1 VKLRALDW
9 KLLRDLLGMRG
20 QVVAIVFVMVA
31 GVASYVSMASVYD
44 TLQGSL
50 ELYYQE
56 YRFADGFASVRRAPE
71 QVAERLREVPGI
83 AAVETR
89 VTAFVR
95 LQVLGVDDPITG
107 QMVSV
112 PEGRQPGLNQLYLR
126 KGRMVRPGM
135 EGEVILNEPF
145 AEAQGLDPGDELEAT
160 VSGRR
165 RSLTVVGIGL
175 SPPNL
180 MEINP
185 GTLFPDP
192 ERFGVLWMGR
202 RALAAALDLEGAFNE
217 VAFTL
222 APGAGIDDVVSR
234 VDRILGPYGGVGA
247 YGRRDHPSHFLITEE
262 FRQLQTMSAFLPAV
276 FLAVAAFLLNIV
288 VSRLISLQRE
298 QIAILKAFG
307 YRNLDVGLHY
317 VKMVLVIAF
326 LGAVG
331 GTALGV
337 WAGKALGELY
347 LQFYRFPYLD
357 YTLRPA
363 VLLVA
368 VGLTSGAALAGVLL
382 AVRKAVRLPPAEA
395 MRPAQPAL
403 YRASLVERLG
413 LRKLLDPPTRMILR
427 NLERQP
433 VKAGLAVV
441 GTASACALLVSGL
454 FFNDVIDHIVRVQFG
469 VAQRED
475 LMISFVQPTSMS
487 ALHELRGLPGVQY
500 AEPIRSVPV
509 RLRNGHRTYNT
520 GIEGIPRD
528 AYLRR
533 VIDTELNPVP
543 IPREGLLLTDRLA
556 EILRLRP
563 GDEVT
568 VEIMEGRRRTRQ
580 VPLAG
585 LAEQYI
591 GVAAY
596 MEMEALNRLAGE
608 GQAMSGALL
617 LVDERY
623 EEELN
628 RALRDRP
635 RVAGIVSQERAIRSY
650 LDTAAQS
657 MLVFTFVLSLFA
669 GVIAFGV
676 IYNSMRISLSE
687 RDRELASMRVLGF
700 RRREVAYIL
709 LGEMALLA
717 LLSIP
722 VGFLLGAGLSVLTVA
737 AFASD
742 MFHFPVILSRRTFG
756 LAALIVLVAAALSTI
771 LVRRRLD
778 RLDLIGVLKTRE

>member
-50 ELYYQE
+50 ELYYRE

-71 QVAERLREVPGI
+71 QVAERLREVPGM
-83 AAVETR
+83 AGVETR
-89 VTAFVR
+89 VAAFVR
-95 LQVLGVDDPITG
+95 LQVPGFDDPITG
-107 QMVSV
+107 QINSV

-145 AEAQGLDPGDELEAT
+145 AEAQGLDLGDELEAT
-160 VSGRR
+160 ISGRR
-165 RSLTVVGIGL
+165 RSLMVVGIGL

-222 APGAGIDDVVSR
+222 APGASIHDVVSR
-234 VDRILGPYGGVGA
+234 VDRILGPYGGAGA

-288 VSRLISLQRE
+288 VSRLIALQRE
-298 QIAILKAFG
+298 QIAVLKAFG
-307 YRNLDVGLHY
+307 YRDLAVGLHY
-317 VKMVLVIAF
+317 VKMVLVIA
-326 LGAVG
+326 LVGAAG

-347 LQFYRFPYLD
+347 LQFYRFPYLE

-368 VGLTSGAALAGVLL
+368 VGLTSGAALAGVLM

-403 YRASLVERLG
+403 YRTSLVERVG
-413 LRKLLDPPTRMILR
+413 LRRILDPPTRMILR
-427 NLERQP
+427 NLGRQP
-433 VKAGLAVV
+433 VKASLAVV

-454 FFNDVIDHIVRVQFG
+454 FFGDVIDHIVRVQFG

-475 LMISFVQPTSMS
+475 RMVSFIQPTSMS

-509 RLRNGHRTYNT
+509 RLRHGHRRYNT
-520 GIEGIPRD
+520 AIEGIPGD

-533 VIDTELNPVP
+533 VIDTELNPVS

-556 EILRLRP
+556 DILRVRP

-568 VEIMEGRRRTRQ
+568 VEIMEGRRRTRR

-608 GQAMSGALL
+608 GQAISGALL
-617 LVDERY
+617 MVDERY

-628 RALRDRP
+628 RSLRDRP

-650 LDTAAQS
+650 MDTAAQS
-657 MLVFTFVLSLFA
+657 MLVFMFVLSLFA

-709 LGEMALLA
+709 LGEMALLV

-722 VGFLLGAGLSVLTVA
+722 VGFLLGAGLSALTVA
-737 AFASD
+737 AFQSE
-742 MFHFPVILSRRTFG
+742 MFHFPVILGRRTFA
-756 LAALIVLVAAALSTI
+756 LAALVILVAAALSTL

>member
-1 VKLRALDW
+1 
-9 KLLRDLLGMRG
+9 
-20 QVVAIVFVMVA
+20 
-31 GVASYVSMASVYD
+31 
-44 TLQGSL
+44 
-50 ELYYQE
+50 
-56 YRFADGFASVRRAPE
+56 
-71 QVAERLREVPGI
+71 
-83 AAVETR
+83 
-89 VTAFVR
+89 
-95 LQVLGVDDPITG
+95 
-107 QMVSV
+107 
-112 PEGRQPGLNQLYLR
+112 
-126 KGRMVRPGM
+126 
-135 EGEVILNEPF
+135 
-145 AEAQGLDPGDELEAT
+145 
-160 VSGRR
+160 
-165 RSLTVVGIGL
+165 
-175 SPPNL
+175 
-180 MEINP
+180 
-185 GTLFPDP
+185 
-192 ERFGVLWMGR
+192 
-202 RALAAALDLEGAFNE
+202 
-217 VAFTL
+217 
-222 APGAGIDDVVSR
+222 
-234 VDRILGPYGGVGA
+234 
-247 YGRRDHPSHFLITEE
+247 
-262 FRQLQTMSAFLPAV
+262 
-276 FLAVAAFLLNIV
+276 
-288 VSRLISLQRE
+288 
-298 QIAILKAFG
+298 
-307 YRNLDVGLHY
+307 
-317 VKMVLVIAF
+317 
-326 LGAVG
+326 
-331 GTALGV
+331 
-337 WAGKALGELY
+337 
-347 LQFYRFPYLD
+347 
-357 YTLRPA
+357 
-363 VLLVA
+363 
-368 VGLTSGAALAGVLL
+368 
-382 AVRKAVRLPPAEA
+382 
-395 MRPAQPAL
+395 
-403 YRASLVERLG
+403 
-413 LRKLLDPPTRMILR
+413 
-427 NLERQP
+427 
-433 VKAGLAVV
+433 VV

-500 AEPIRSVPV
+500 AEPIRAVPV

-533 VIDTELNPVP
+533 VIDTELQPVP
-543 IPREGLLLTDRLA
+543 IPSEGLLLTDRLA
-556 EILRLRP
+556 KLLRLRP

-608 GQAMSGALL
+608 GQALSGALL

-628 RALRDRP
+628 RVLRDRP

-722 VGFLLGAGLSVLTVA
+722 VGFLLGAGLSAMTVA
-737 AFASD
+737 AFASE

>member
-1 VKLRALDW
+1 
-9 KLLRDLLGMRG
+9 
-20 QVVAIVFVMVA
+20 
-31 GVASYVSMASVYD
+31 
-44 TLQGSL
+44 
-50 ELYYQE
+50 
-56 YRFADGFASVRRAPE
+56 
-71 QVAERLREVPGI
+71 
-83 AAVETR
+83 
-89 VTAFVR
+89 
-95 LQVLGVDDPITG
+95 
-107 QMVSV
+107 
-112 PEGRQPGLNQLYLR
+112 
-126 KGRMVRPGM
+126 
-135 EGEVILNEPF
+135 
-145 AEAQGLDPGDELEAT
+145 
-160 VSGRR
+160 
-165 RSLTVVGIGL
+165 
-175 SPPNL
+175 
-180 MEINP
+180 
-185 GTLFPDP
+185 
-192 ERFGVLWMGR
+192 
-202 RALAAALDLEGAFNE
+202 
-217 VAFTL
+217 
-222 APGAGIDDVVSR
+222 
-234 VDRILGPYGGVGA
+234 
-247 YGRRDHPSHFLITEE
+247 
-262 FRQLQTMSAFLPAV
+262 
-276 FLAVAAFLLNIV
+276 VAAFLLNIV

-357 YTLRPA
+357 YTLRPG

-413 LRKLLDPPTRMILR
+413 LRMILDPPTRMILR

-533 VIDTELNPVP
+533 VIDTELQPVP
-543 IPREGLLLTDRLA
+543 IPSEGLLLTDRLA

-568 VEIMEGRRRTRQ
+568 VEIMEGRRRIRQ

-608 GQAMSGALL
+608 GQALSGALL

-628 RALRDRP
+628 RVLRDRP

-722 VGFLLGAGLSVLTVA
+722 VGFLLGAGLSAMTVA
-737 AFASD
+737 AFASE